1 MTLLALERV
10 DKVFGGLRA
19 LRSVSFEVTPKSI
32 FGLIGPNGAGKT
44 TLFNVVTGVY
54 RPDGGHV
61 RFDGAEIGGLPPA
74 RVAELGVA
82 RTFQNIRVFRSMSV
96 LENVMVAG
104 HKLHRSGVLSAIV
117 RNTAHANDERALT
130 ARAHELLRILGL
142 DEQAG
147 EIAGSLPYGS
157 QRRLEIARALML
169 APKLLLLD
177 EPAAGMNSSEAR
189 ELERQIRF
197 LRDDLGVTVVLVEH
211 NMSLVMS
218 VCERI
223 HVVDHGETIAE
234 GTPAEIR
241 EHPRVLAA
249 YLGEETPATGRKESQ
264 A

>member
-1 MTLLALERV
+1 MTLLALEHV

-19 LRSVSFEVTPKSI
+19 LRGVSFEVAPKSI

-74 RVAELGVA
+74 RVAGLGVA
-82 RTFQNIRVFRSMSV
+82 RTFQNIRVFRSMTV

-117 RNTAHANDERALT
+117 RNTAHANDEGALSVRA
-130 ARAHELLRILGL
+130 RELLEILGL
-142 DEQAG
+142 QGQAG
-147 EIAGSLPYGS
+147 DIAGSLPYGS

-169 APKLLLLD
+169 APKVLLLD
-177 EPAAGMNSSEAR
+177 EPAAGMNSTEAR

-197 LRDDLGVTVVLVEH
+197 LRDELGVTVVLVEH

-249 YLGEETPATGRKESQ
+249 YLGEEPSAGRTERE